1 MGLRSKQAQN
11 AEAKTHADTAN
22 ITGKE
27 SQEDI
32 SQNEIENL
40 LYARHAEIESLE
52 DLEEQRATPIPALF
66 NQFFKFVQNPST
78 VSVETYK
85 RMIDTDDTIGSGV
98 DFLVT
103 CLASRLGRYQH
114 ESKEVTDFV
123 NDSLEKI
130 SGGFYESIKEML
142 SASWTG
148 YSVTE
153 KVWANT
159 DEGFIVKKLV
169 TLPPSTILFETDRV
183 GELTPDGI
191 LQYQRNYNPYLLGG
205 GASFFGSSLG
215 FTYGLGGGGRNDA
228 FAKLGDM
235 PFPLRTANTWNY
247 LSIRIP
253 TQKCI
258 HYAFNAQGK
267 FGNPYGRSLLRRAYK
282 YYVIKD
288 AVLKMMVTALDR
300 KGTPLTIVYADPNTT
315 LMDGKQYNPGAK
327 PAEQKRTRADVAA
340 KQAFE
345 NIHNDSTIILPGKK
359 GQMFDTDFVNQDS
372 NAEAFISSLDFC
384 NKSILRALLIPS
396 LIFGNGD
403 GTGSYALGEQH
414 AKTFNQV
421 LDSHMQGFGQVLLS
435 QLVKELIAYNF
446 PESAWK
452 KDGLGSF
459 GKRDLSKEEIDKE
472 MEVFEKGINNGIIDT
487 NDIQDL
493 NKMRDTIGFEERS
506 TPIPKPDP
514 FNFAEET
521 GDNLGL
527 GEENEL

>member
-1 MGLRSKQAQN
+1 MGLRSNQATN
-11 AEAKTHADTAN
+11 AEARKTHADLAN

-27 SQEDI
+27 TEVELN
-32 SQNEIENL
+32 QNEIENL
-40 LYARHAEIESLE
+40 LYARHAEIKSLE
-52 DLEEQRATPIPALF
+52 DLEEQRGTPIPALF

-103 CLASRLGRYQH
+103 CLAARLGRYQH
-114 ESKEVTDFV
+114 ESEEVTKFV
-123 NDSLEKI
+123 NNALEKI
-130 SGGFYESIKEML
+130 TGGWHESLKEML
-142 SASWTG
+142 SAAWTG

-159 DEGFIVKKLV
+159 DEGFIVKKLT

-183 GELTPDGI
+183 GDLTPDGI

-228 FAKLGDM
+228 FAKLGDL

-253 TQKCI
+253 RQKCI

-300 KGTPLTIVYADPNTT
+300 KGTPLTIVYADPGSTVLNA
-315 LMDGKQYNPGAK
+315 KQYNAAAK
-327 PAEQKRTRADVAA
+327 PNQQSRMRADIAA
-340 KQAFE
+340 KEAFR

-359 GQMFDTDFVNQDS
+359 GEMFDTDFVNQNS
-372 NAEAFISSLDFC
+372 NTESFIQTLDFC

-403 GTGSYALGEQH
+403 GTGSFALGEQH

-421 LDSHMQGFGQVLLS
+421 LDSHMEGFKEVLVN
-435 QLVKELIAYNF
+435 QFIKELIAYNF

-452 KDGLGSF
+452 KDGLGDFS
-459 GKRDLSKEEIDKE
+459 KRDLSKEEITKE
-472 MEVFEKGINNGIIDT
+472 MEVFEKGVNIGIIDT

-493 NKMRDTIGFEERS
+493 NKMRDAIGFEEREE
-506 TPIPKPDP
+506 IIERHDP
-514 FNFAEET
+514 F
-521 GDNLGL
+521 GL
-527 GEENEL
+527 SDLTDENSGVEDEL